1 MARPPKNAI
10 HEAAYQIKDFFNDES
25 MKRQYPK
32 NPYNVLWFMQ
42 ELIEPDQLKSP
53 QWISFKEYLLNCLK
67 NNETV
72 SPSLNPLKEK
82 MIEDDLVIKRV
93 ANIVELS
100 QIDINS
106 LGLATKGVRMK
117 SAPLIQGLIDLG
129 LNPNTPDEINLPLE
143 VALNRKNLKIANL
156 YWNHPLMNRLA
167 LNKEGE
173 NFAEIAI
180 KYKQWKFFETILQ
193 DEPQLIFGKKENGQL
208 NVENI
213 IALFN
218 EQKYIPNERDLEIKE
233 EREAKNRKY
242 NVVLVPDRV
251 RQILKELM
259 SFCNTQ
265 NGNVDISNPEVK
277 NLWKEAMYNNFS
289 EKFNHNP
296 NMEKSKTKKI

>member
-1 MARPPKNAI
+1 MARPPKGAI
-10 HEAAYQIKDFFNDES
+10 HEASYQIKDFFNDES

-32 NPYNVLWFMQ
+32 NPYNVLWFM
-42 ELIEPDQLKSP
+42 EEVLSIEDLKTP
-53 QWISFKEYLLNCLK
+53 YWINFKDYVFTCLK
-67 NNETV
+67 DNNTV
-72 SPSLNPLKEK
+72 APNLNPLKDK
-82 MIEDDLVIKRV
+82 MIEDSLVIKRV
-93 ANIVELS
+93 ENIIQIS
-100 QIDINS
+100 SIDINT

-117 SAPLIQGLIDLG
+117 SAPLIEGLINLG
-129 LNPNTPDEINLPLE
+129 LNPNIPDEINLPLE

-156 YWNHPLMNRLA
+156 YWNHPLMNREA

-173 NFAEIAI
+173 NFAEISI

-218 EQKYIPNERDLEIKE
+218 EQKYIPNKRDLEIKE

-242 NVVLVPDRV
+242 NIVLVPDRV
-251 RQILKELM
+251 REILKELM
-259 SFCNTQ
+259 SFCNTH

-296 NMEKSKTKKI
+296 NMEKTKLKKI